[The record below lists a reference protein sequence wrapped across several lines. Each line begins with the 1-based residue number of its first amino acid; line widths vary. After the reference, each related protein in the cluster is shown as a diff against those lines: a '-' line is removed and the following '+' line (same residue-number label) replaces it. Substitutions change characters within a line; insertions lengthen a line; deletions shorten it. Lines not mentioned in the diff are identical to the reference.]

1 MNRRRIMVN
10 RRAKTLKKQI
20 SIGKQQA
27 KNSLG
32 KLKMYQ
38 TLEGK
43 VSLGCVSNLPLRS
56 KVRAS

>member
-1 MNRRRIMVN
+1 MVN
-10 RRAKTLKKQI
+10 RRAKTSKKQI

-38 TLEGK
+38 TLEEK
-43 VSLGCVSNLPLRS
+43 VSLGCVSNLQLRS